1 MPETYP
7 NQRTVTIHKEPL
19 NKNFLS
25 INLDVLREACQ
36 RLTAYELKLYLYL
49 ASNKDNY
56 NLALSQVA
64 VTNAVN
70 LPRSTYYDQVK
81 NLVNKGY
88 LVNRGGNKYD
98 FYEIPQNDLKSSVV
112 REPAD
117 KAVATDGFD
126 FTAIGQQNPSGN
138 GEINNR
144 RNTPTD
150 IINNYQNH
158 IDMFTNEMP
167 RW

>member
-7 NQRTVTIHKEPL
+7 NQKTVIIHKEPL

-49 ASNKDNY
+49 ASNMDGY

-88 LVNRGGNKYD
+88 LVDRGGNKYD
-98 FYEIPQNDLKSSVV
+98 FYEIPQRDLKSSIV
-112 REPAD
+112 RDAE
-117 KAVATDGFD
+117 KTSTSDGID
-126 FTAIGQQNPSGN
+126 NTHTGNKNPSGN

-144 RNTPTD
+144 RNIPTD
-150 IINNYQNH
+150 IIDNYQSH
-158 IDMFTNEMP
+158 IDMFTKEMP